1 VRPRHPAKAASVLGE
16 EKGINPGKGALG
28 ERAVLASATTEFLR
42 LVPVLSGLDDELLSR
57 LASEVT
63 EIEVRAGDWL
73 MRRGDEGDSLYL
85 IRSGQLEV
93 VDEGPPETVIRV
105 LRRGGVL
112 GELALLTRQVRSASV
127 RARRDCR
134 LLELGRDRFE
144 YLITESPDFAVGLT
158 RAMGAQ
164 LAATR
169 APAGTAGPP
178 RTIAGLALD
187 GGAPIDEAASMLLDF
202 LAGYGSV
209 VQLDKREHGNEGEL
223 LAALERAER
232 DNDRVVLVGDATAP
246 GEEWTD
252 FCLRE
257 ADTIFALTQGNP
269 NRAWMEHPDA
279 LLGCELVVLGP
290 SAPPEVLAAL
300 GPQEVQVIP
309 EGSDLEP
316 RLEVTARRLAGR
328 AIGVVLSGGGAR
340 AFAHLGAIEELV
352 AAGIAIDRI
361 GGVSLGSVVGAGF
374 AAGYSTAETLELF
387 QAGFVE
393 VNPTGDYTVPVF
405 SMIRGARTR
414 SLLEGYLGERRIE
427 ELHRRFFC
435 VSCDLLRRE
444 AVVHRT
450 GRMVDA
456 VQASLSI
463 PGVFPPI
470 ATDGRLLV
478 DGGVLDNLPI
488 GTMAASREGPVIAI
502 DVTGR
507 MGGFQKPVRP
517 GIARLGRPIRR
528 YLTGTEAEVPRLAET
543 IVRTVTVGSADTVE
557 AARRHADLVI
567 QPDVDNVGLL
577 DWRQLEHVT
586 AAGRQA
592 ARAALEA
599 NPGWLDDAVSS
610 DGSPL
615 DFVAEGAR
623 AEVPG

>member
-1 VRPRHPAKAASVLGE
+1 MSG
-16 EKGINPGKGALG
+16 
-28 ERAVLASATTEFLR
+28 STTREFLR
-42 LVPVLSGLDDELLSR
+42 LVPVLSGLNDELLSR
-57 LASEVT
+57 LESEVT
-63 EIEVRAGDWL
+63 KTEVRAGEWL

-93 VDEGPPETVIRV
+93 VDEGPPEALIRV
-105 LRRGGVL
+105 LRRGSVL

-169 APAGTAGPP
+169 APAGSAGPP

-187 GGAPIDEAASMLLDF
+187 DAAPIDEAASMLMDC
-202 LAGYGSV
+202 LAKYGSV
-209 VQLDKREHGNEGEL
+209 LQLDKRDLASEGEL

-269 NRAWMEHPDA
+269 NRPWMEHPDA

-300 GPQEVQVIP
+300 KPAEVQVIP

-316 RLEVTARRLAGR
+316 RLEVTARRLAGQ

-340 AFAHLGAIEELV
+340 AFAHIGAIEELI
-352 AAGIAIDRI
+352 AAGIAIDRV
-361 GGVSLGSVVGAGF
+361 GGVSLGAVVGAGL
-374 AAGYSTAETLELF
+374 AAGYSTTEILEF
-387 QAGFVE
+387 FRRGFVD
-393 VNPTGDYTVPVF
+393 VNPTGDYTIPVF
-405 SMIRGARTR
+405 SMIRGTRTR
-414 SLLEGYLGERRIE
+414 NLLERHLGERRIE

-444 AVVHRT
+444 AVVHKA
-450 GRMVDA
+450 GRIVDA
-456 VQASLSI
+456 VQASLTI

-470 ATDGRLLV
+470 ATEDGRLLV
-478 DGGVLDNLPI
+478 DGGVLDNLPV

-517 GIARLGRPIRR
+517 GIARLGRPVRR

-543 IVRTVTVGSADTVE
+543 IVRTVTVGSADTLE

-567 QPDVDNVGLL
+567 QPEVDRVGLL
-577 DWRQLEHVT
+577 DWRQLEGVT

-599 NPGWLDDAVSS
+599 NPGWLDGA
-610 DGSPL
+610 GNGAKRF
-615 DFVAEGAR
+615 DFVAEA
-623 AEVPG
+623 AHVEVRG